1 MLRPMAT
8 RHIFFIRHGE
18 SVHHVTGMTGGWTD
32 TSLTDAGARQIK
44 GTAGALQRLASGWP
58 IITSDLQRTAQSA
71 AIIGRAIGSEPVA
84 EPMLHE
90 INNGVATG
98 LTQAEADAIARPA
111 PAEFDPDWAACD
123 DAESYAALSTRM
135 AMALDA
141 LGHEWLIVVGHGV
154 SGTILLQ
161 TWLGL
166 DPLLPLSLRL
176 GPASLSELRVT
187 EWNERQLVRLNVI
200 DGPAE
205 GH

>member
-1 MLRPMAT
+1 MAT

-32 TSLTDAGARQIK
+32 TPLTNAGVRQIK

-111 PAEFDPDWAACD
+111 PAEFDLIGPHTMTPRATLRCPPAWRWRW
-123 DAESYAALSTRM
+123 TRS
-135 AMALDA
+135 DTN
-141 LGHEWLIVVGHGV
+141 G
-154 SGTILLQ
+154 
-161 TWLGL
+161 
-166 DPLLPLSLRL
+166 
-176 GPASLSELRVT
+176 
-187 EWNERQLVRLNVI
+187 
-200 DGPAE
+200 
-205 GH
+205 

>member
-1 MLRPMAT
+1 
-8 RHIFFIRHGE
+8 
-18 SVHHVTGMTGGWTD
+18 
-32 TSLTDAGARQIK
+32 
-44 GTAGALQRLASGWP
+44 
-58 IITSDLQRTAQSA
+58 
-71 AIIGRAIGSEPVA
+71 
-84 EPMLHE
+84 
-90 INNGVATG
+90 
-98 LTQAEADAIARPA
+98 
-111 PAEFDPDWAACD
+111 
-123 DAESYAALSTRM
+123 M

-200 DGPAE
+200 DGPVE